1 MYARGA
7 FNLKTECY
15 LRLVEFLKR
24 GGLSFEDSVARRTY
38 EHRKMKTEITI
49 QNEFLEEC
57 SVVRFKD
64 MPSGKKAL
72 ISKKEM
78 NAKLGKSRSMDLLD
92 PIAMR
97 MYPVLEYAYGEELVM
112 TTAALEEETLSQ
124 RMNRQNIYDDT
135 FWGA

>member
-1 MYARGA
+1 
-7 FNLKTECY
+7 
-15 LRLVEFLKR
+15 
-24 GGLSFEDSVARRTY
+24 
-38 EHRKMKTEITI
+38 
-49 QNEFLEEC
+49 
-57 SVVRFKD
+57 

-97 MYPVLEYAYGEELVM
+97 MYPVLEYAYGDELVM

>member
-1 MYARGA
+1 
-7 FNLKTECY
+7 
-15 LRLVEFLKR
+15 
-24 GGLSFEDSVARRTY
+24 
-38 EHRKMKTEITI
+38 MKTEITI